1 MDYGYFHKRHWRDG
15 GYESK
20 PGVGQVVVHDH
31 DGNHDLYDLR
41 GLGAGTFKRFR
52 DWYEATFD
60 GTIWV
65 GKNTRGQHMFFE
77 IDND

>member
-15 GYESK
+15 GRNSA

-41 GLGAGTFKRFR
+41 GLGKGVFSKFQA
-52 DWYEATFD
+52 WYEAQMNV
-60 GTIWV
+60 TIWAS
-65 GKNTRGQHMFFE
+65 GRHMFVE
-77 IDND
+77 KADGIE